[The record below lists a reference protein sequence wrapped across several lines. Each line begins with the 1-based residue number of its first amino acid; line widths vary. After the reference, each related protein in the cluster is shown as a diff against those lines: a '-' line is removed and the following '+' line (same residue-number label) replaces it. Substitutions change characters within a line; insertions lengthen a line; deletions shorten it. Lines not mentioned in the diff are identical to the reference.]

1 MAPRSAHQERV
12 HSLHARLLSLSVAD
26 IAPPHVDPQ
35 VAALAAMA
43 LVDFA
48 KSDEGKARFAE
59 LATLDGF
66 DHALLDDLDVLAHAL
81 LGVVESFDL
90 APRSPRAI
98 VVPQELETQ
107 CRARRSLLTTLL
119 TERLALL
126 PSVEVALRTV
136 RLSYGP
142 IDLALDLRTLAA
154 HVETHTADLV
164 GAEGFDAD
172 LVDSTGRLARAL
184 EDHLFSADTPELHQA
199 RRALHRMW
207 TLFERSYRELAEIGR
222 EIFHHDGED
231 IFPTLEAIAHVSRTA
246 RHQSSSSRPATI
258 IVEESLPGPKS
269 GPISRRSSRR
279 MMAVR
284 PEAAPLSLEVL
295 LHGASDSNLYLGFSQ
310 DVAEGGVFVATY
322 EERPLGATVELSL
335 EIDGKEPVKVSGQ
348 VHWTRPQGAGD
359 DMPVG
364 LGVRLL
370 AVSQELGKTLQAFAA
385 RRTPI
390 FYDD

>member
-1 MAPRSAHQERV
+1 MSPQSVHHERV
-12 HSLHARLLSLSVAD
+12 RSLHARLLTLSIGD

-48 KSDEGKARFAE
+48 RSAEGQARFAE
-59 LATLDGF
+59 LARLDGF
-66 DHALLDDLDVLAHAL
+66 DHALLDDLDMLAHAL
-81 LGVVESFDL
+81 LGVVETFDV

-98 VVPQELETQ
+98 VVPAELETQ

-119 TERLALL
+119 TERLSLL

-154 HVETHTADLV
+154 HVDTHHGDLA
-164 GAEGFDAD
+164 GAPGFDAR
-172 LVDSTGRLARAL
+172 LVDSTRALALAL
-184 EDHLFSADTPELHQA
+184 EDHLYSADTPELHQA

-231 IFPTLEAIAHVSRTA
+231 IFPTLEAIAQVSRTA
-246 RHQSSSSRPATI
+246 RHQSSSSRPATT
-258 IVEESLPGPKS
+258 IVEESLHGPKS
-269 GPISRRSSRR
+269 APVSRRSSRR

-284 PEAAPLSLEVL
+284 PEAAPLSLEVW
-295 LHGASDSNLYLGFSQ
+295 LHGASDSNLYLGFTQ

-322 EERPLGATVELSL
+322 EERPIGATVELSL
-335 EIDGKEPVKVSGQ
+335 EIDGKEPVKVAGQ
-348 VHWTRPQGAGD
+348 VHWTRPQGASD
-359 DMPVG
+359 DLPVG

-370 AVSQELGKTLQAFAA
+370 AVSRELGQTLQAFAA